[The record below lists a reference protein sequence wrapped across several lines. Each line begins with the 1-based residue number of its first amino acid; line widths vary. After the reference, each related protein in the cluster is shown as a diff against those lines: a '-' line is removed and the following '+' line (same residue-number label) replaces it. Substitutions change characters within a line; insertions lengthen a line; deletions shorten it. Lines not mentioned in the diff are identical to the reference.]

1 MALETGD
8 ITAIIIALAGAC
20 VVIVASIRA
29 HGQLMRENQELR
41 KRLVEIEYQQI
52 RGQG

>member
-1 MALETGD
+1 MALETTD

-41 KRLVEIEYQQI
+41 KRLVELEYNQI
-52 RGQG
+52 NGRG